1 MKFDSFVK
9 AMLVLIVLFLGII
22 AIRPF
27 VEPEIG
33 YAGFQ
38 SGIKFGHVHIG
49 VGSKYLPDGST
60 GAWVVDLRNG
70 NVWGFR
76 NYDTDPVYLG
86 KFKFEALDQ
95 PVKK

>member
-9 AMLVLIVLFLGII
+9 VMLVLIVLFLGII

-27 VEPEIG
+27 VETEIG

-38 SGIKFGHVHIG
+38 SGIKFGHIHIG
-49 VGSKYLPDGST
+49 FGNIELPDGNL
-60 GAWVVDLRNG
+60 GKAVVDLRNG
-70 NVWGFR
+70 NAWGFSD
-76 NYDTDPVYLG
+76 YDTDPVYLG
-86 KFKFEALDQ
+86 RFKFEALDK